1 MQTSKFSWV
10 TRRVAQ
16 LPNAAKKS
24 KSVQGRSNA
33 ANPFVTLIFRRN
45 DVTLRRLA
53 SMRGGKLIPICPG
66 QQRLQAPAQES
77 KKIVLR
83 PSNE

>member
-1 MQTSKFSWV
+1 MQTSKLSWV

-33 ANPFVTLIFRRN
+33 ANPCVTLIFRRN
-45 DVTLRRLA
+45 DVNAET
-53 SMRGGKLIPICPG
+53 GGIDAWREVDPDLP
-66 QQRLQAPAQES
+66 
-77 KKIVLR
+77 R
-83 PSNE
+83 PE

>member
-1 MQTSKFSWV
+1 MQTSKLSWV

-45 DVTLRRLA
+45 DVTLRRVA

-66 QQRLQAPAQES
+66 QNES
-77 KKIVLR
+77 NR
-83 PSNE
+83 GF